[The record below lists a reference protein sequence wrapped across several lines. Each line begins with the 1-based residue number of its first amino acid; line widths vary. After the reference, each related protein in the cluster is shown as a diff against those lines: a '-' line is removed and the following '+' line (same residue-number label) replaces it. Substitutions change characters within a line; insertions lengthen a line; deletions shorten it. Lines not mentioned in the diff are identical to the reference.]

1 MTSQNVI
8 RAKTDVI
15 PASVQIFPSVLTGVN
30 LARYFAQMTTYSAS
44 DLAARRIRQVR
55 KRHGWTVKDLAGRC
69 QDAGVTGLTP
79 AVITNLEGRRRPGRE
94 ITVEELLAL
103 ASVLQVPP
111 LLLIAPLGADETLE
125 VTPGCGKGAL
135 DAAAWI
141 ADDDAAFGPM
151 RIAREYERTP
161 DGAVIR
167 WLNTNPLTL
176 VRQIRVLSHAIRA
189 HDRAMRRETPEGAR
203 PSPANLNALTV
214 YGMRLRDY
222 ARWLAALGYEPPGLP
237 GTEEILRRWDVPASL
252 DGPGDELPLAGMF
265 DPAVDAWAG
274 AREGGGDGAHPRPL
288 V

>member
-1 MTSQNVI
+1 
-8 RAKTDVI
+8 
-15 PASVQIFPSVLTGVN
+15 
-30 LARYFAQMTTYSAS
+30 MTTYSAS

-55 KRHGWTVKDLAGRC
+55 GRHGWTVKELARRC
-69 QDAGVTGLTP
+69 KDAGAARLT
-79 AVITNLEGRRRPGRE
+79 ASVITNLETRRRPGRE

-125 VTPGCGKGAL
+125 ITSGHGKGSL

-141 ADDDAAFGPM
+141 ADDDASFGPL
-151 RIAREYERTP
+151 RIAREHERTP

-176 VRQIRVLSHAIRA
+176 VRQIRVLSNAIRA
-189 HDRAMRRETPEGAR
+189 LDRALRREVPEGGKLS
-203 PSPANLNALTV
+203 PSNMNALTV

-222 ARWLAALGYEPPGLP
+222 TQWLAALGYEPPALP

-252 DGPGDELPLAGMF
+252 DEPGDELPLAAMF

-274 AREGGGDGAHPRPL
+274 AREGDGDGAHA
-288 V
+288 